1 MFSLLISILSIVL
14 VGILSAATLLH
25 ISSTEGRK
33 AEAHAGEVIHQVQTI
48 HGAMEVFRVDRQAY
62 PVSLLDLKGFV
73 PTTQNPTCT
82 QTGPSACVSYV
93 STLPTVSRAALE
105 NRELAGNWEQVQPGG
120 RSFWLREQV
129 SQEVCYAINRV
140 ANNGEG
146 HIHAKADP
154 RRTIQ
159 CYGEDAPFTTVFAPT
174 GAILVSEISP
184 EEVDLEGDDA
194 PKYCDPRSVGS
205 ACGIDT
211 APEGTPGAGTL
222 VYGQS
227 TNVGVVPFAQ
237 TVDYTGNGAYAVPR
251 GNVLGT
257 QTVDNDAEVLRI
269 TNEQLG
275 GTSYTSLEDPELVA
289 TLQSY
294 GYPTVQDWENALVA
308 YGMVEPDGVTQIYE
322 FSISTLN
329 IVGAPTPAPLVKI
342 GYLNAGTGPIEIAT
356 VSFEYMG
363 QPLTDPTIATTQG
376 TSCAGQTLQPDT
388 LCFNNVVFFPSPLPD
403 ASQPIAVVMQ
413 DNLGNRYVTD
423 LFYAIG
429 NAQFVVTHADGSTVG
444 GTVLTDTPQGTTNFL
459 PCTLASPNN
468 SLVLPS
474 IALSETQTV
483 SIPVKNI
490 GTVPEKAPV
499 LTLNSSNL
507 TPANAGNFGEY
518 TLTRGADCE
527 LVQPGASCTYTFS
540 RLGTVYRAPA
550 TSANPAVLV
559 MSSPGTSQR
568 GTHFASVLG
577 GATLAPVPD
586 LSGNAFV
593 SSNSTGSDLTVGAVG
608 GSANLPQPEYYSV
621 NEGCDIYEHIR
632 YTIDTSSSI
641 VVGNRGTAPMTV
653 ELVSLA
659 QSGWSQGATDYLV
672 EVQQTSSPTLQVQPG
687 ASSTIA
693 YQITGAL
700 DNLSISNGQH
710 AASATYR
717 VANVAYGRNGNWAT
731 AEFRASVF
739 QYHEPNQQ
747 IYQTFSLGSTY
758 DQGVCNSIAGVD
770 YPFRVRPANSTGF
783 VVSNNSYQ
791 STYPV
796 NDGSGVLS
804 NVNVYYS
811 AVENQGVGEFLGSF
825 QTIGKI
831 PSFKLQLT
839 QSSSQIMRPAFGNG
853 ILSIA
858 GLPAGATLRYDSCGG
873 ASTGSCRKVF
883 TWPTSPQSQSYTFSG
898 NVGFAGVA
906 GTSKTVNFN
915 MPAMTT
921 PAEESQT
928 LLQTTVP

>member
-14 VGILSAATLLH
+14 VGVLSAATILH

-73 PTTQNPTCT
+73 PTAQNPTCT

-105 NRELAGNWEQVQPGG
+105 NRELAGNWEQVTPGG

-140 ANNGEG
+140 ANDGDG

-174 GAILVSEISP
+174 GAILVSEVRP

-194 PKYCDPRSVGS
+194 PKHCDPRSPAS
-205 ACGIDT
+205 ECGIDT
-211 APEGTPGAGTL
+211 APEETPGQGTL

-227 TNVGVVPFAQ
+227 TNVGTVPFAQ
-237 TVDYTGNGAYAVPR
+237 IVDYTGNGAYAVPR

-294 GYPTVQDWENALVA
+294 GYPTVQDWEDALVA
-308 YGMVEPDGVTQIYE
+308 YGMVEPDGVSQIYE
-322 FSISTLN
+322 FSVSTLN
-329 IVGAPTPAPLVKI
+329 IVGAPTPAPLVRI
-342 GYLNAGTGPIEIAT
+342 GYRNAGTGPIELT
-356 VSFEYMG
+356 SVSFEYMG
-363 QPLTDPTIATTQG
+363 QPVTDPVIATTQG
-376 TSCAGQTLQPDT
+376 ASCVGQTLQPDA
-388 LCFNNVVFFPSPLPD
+388 LCSNTVVFFPSPLPD
-403 ASQPIAVVMQ
+403 ASQPLTVVMQ
-413 DNLGNRYVTD
+413 DSSGNRYTTD
-423 LFYAIG
+423 LLFSIG
-429 NAQFVVTHADGSTVG
+429 DAQFVVTQSNGDIVG
-444 GTVLTDTPQGTTNFL
+444 GTVLQDAPQGTTSFL
-459 PCTLASPNN
+459 PYTLASTNN

-507 TPANAGNFGEY
+507 TPANSGNFGEY

-568 GTHFASVLG
+568 GTHFAAILG
-577 GATLAPVPD
+577 GGTLAPVPD
-586 LSGNAFV
+586 LTANQYV
-593 SSNSTGSDLTVGAVG
+593 SSNATGLALTVGAVG
-608 GSANLPQPEYYSV
+608 GSTNLPPPQYYSV
-621 NEGCDIYEHIR
+621 TEGCDIYEHIR
-632 YTIDTSSSI
+632 YTIDTSSSM
-641 VVGNRGTAPMTV
+641 VVGNRGSAPMSV
-653 ELVSLA
+653 ELISLA
-659 QSGWSQGATDYLV
+659 QNGWAQGGIFLV
-672 EVQQTSSPTLQVQPG
+672 QVQQTGAATRQVQPG
-687 ASSTIA
+687 ASTSIQ
-693 YQITGAL
+693 YLITGEL

-717 VANVAYGRNGNWAT
+717 VPNVAYGRNGNWAA
-731 AEFRASVF
+731 AEFSASIF
-739 QYHEPNQQ
+739 QYHEPHQQ
-747 IYQTFSLGSTY
+747 VYQSLSKGATY
-758 DQGVCNSIAGVD
+758 KQGICNTIAGEDFPYTVH
-770 YPFRVRPANSTGF
+770 PVSSTGF
-783 VVSNNSYQ
+783 VVSNNSY
-791 STYPV
+791 TPPYPV
-796 NDGSGVLS
+796 SSGSGTLS

-811 AVENQGVGEFLGSF
+811 AVEDQGVGEFIGEF
-825 QTIGKI
+825 QSIGKI
-831 PSFKLQLT
+831 PAVRLPLT
-839 QSSSQIMRPAFGNG
+839 QNSSQLVRPAFGNG

-873 ASTGSCRKVF
+873 SVTGSCRKVF
-883 TWPTSPQSQSYTFSG
+883 TWPTSPQSQSYTFNG

-906 GTSKTVNFN
+906 GTSKSVNFS
-915 MPAMTT
+915 MPAMAT

>member
-1 MFSLLISILSIVL
+1 MFSLIISILSIVL

-73 PTTQNPTCT
+73 PTAQNPTCT

-174 GAILVSEISP
+174 GAILVSEINP

-194 PKYCDPRSVGS
+194 PKYCDPRSAGS
-205 ACGIDT
+205 ACDIDT

-227 TNVGVVPFAQ
+227 TNVGAVPFAQ

-257 QTVDNDAEVLRI
+257 QTVNNDAEVLRI

-275 GTSYTSLEDPELVA
+275 GTSYTSLQDPELVA

-294 GYPTVQDWENALVA
+294 GYPTVQDWEDALIA
-308 YGMVEPDGVTQIYE
+308 YGMVSPDGVSQIYE
-322 FSISTLN
+322 FNVSTLN
-329 IVGAPTPAPLVKI
+329 IIGAPSPAPLVEI
-342 GYLNAGTGPIEIAT
+342 GYRNAGTSPIEITT

-363 QPLTDPTIATTQG
+363 QPLTDPNLATTQG
-376 TSCAGQTLQPDT
+376 SSCAGQTLPPEG
-388 LCFNNVVFFPSPLPD
+388 LCTNKVVFFPSPLSD
-403 ASQPIAVVMQ
+403 ASQPITVVML
-413 DNLGNRYVTD
+413 DSLGNRYTTD
-423 LFYAIG
+423 LLFSIG
-429 NAQFVVTHADGSTVG
+429 SAQFVVTQANGDVVG
-444 GTVLTDTPQGTTNFL
+444 GTVLQETPRGTTSFL
-459 PCTLASPNN
+459 PYTLASTNN
-468 SLVLPS
+468 SLVLAD
-474 IALSETQTV
+474 IALSETQNV
-483 SIPVKNI
+483 NIPVKNI
-490 GTVPEKAPV
+490 GTVAEKAPV
-499 LTLNSSNL
+499 LTLSSSNL
-507 TPANAGNFGEY
+507 TPANSGNFGEY
-518 TLTRGADCE
+518 TLTRGPDCE

-559 MSSPGTSQR
+559 MSAPGASQR
-568 GTHFASVLG
+568 GTHFASILG
-577 GATLAPVPD
+577 GGTIAPVPD
-586 LSGNAFV
+586 LTANPYV
-593 SSNSTGSDLTVGAVG
+593 SSNASGLSLSVGAVG
-608 GSANLPQPEYYSV
+608 ASSNLPQPEYYSV
-621 NEGCDIYEHIR
+621 TEECDIYEHIR
-632 YTIDTSSSI
+632 YTIDTQSSI
-641 VVGNRGTAPMTV
+641 VVGNRGSAPMTV
-653 ELVSLA
+653 ELLNLA
-659 QSGWSQGATDYLV
+659 QSGWSQGGTV
-672 EVQQTSSPTLQVQPG
+672 FRVQAQQLASPALQVQPG
-687 ASSTIA
+687 TNSTIP
-693 YQITGAL
+693 YQITGSL

-710 AASATYR
+710 AAVATYR
-717 VANVAYGRNGNWAT
+717 VPNVAYGRNGNWAA
-731 AEFRASVF
+731 AEFNAAIF
-739 QYHEPNQQ
+739 HYHEPNQQ
-747 IYQTFSLGSTY
+747 IYQTFSLGTTY
-758 DQGVCNSIAGVD
+758 SQGVCYSLAGTD
-770 YPFRVRPANSTGF
+770 YPYRVRPANSTGF

-791 STYPV
+791 PPYPV
-796 NDGSGVLS
+796 SNGSGALS

-811 AVENQGVGEFLGSF
+811 AVENQGVGEFTGTF
-825 QTIGKI
+825 QSLGKI
-831 PSFKLQLT
+831 PAVKLPLT
-839 QSSSQIMRPAFGNG
+839 QSSSQIVRPAYGNG
-853 ILSIA
+853 LLTVN
-858 GLPAGATLRYDSCGG
+858 GLPPGSVLRYDSCGG
-873 ASTGSCRKVF
+873 AVTGTCRKVF
-883 TWPTSPQSQSYTFSG
+883 SWPTSTQSQSYTFSG
-898 NVGFAGVA
+898 NVGFAGIA
-906 GTSKTVNFN
+906 GTSKSVNFN
-915 MPAMTT
+915 MPAMAA
-921 PAEESQT
+921 PSDQNQT
-928 LLQTTVP
+928 LLQSTVP